1 MASYVTNENAVDDL
15 LAGEY
20 EFRLVPGKTYV
31 VITTNLD
38 RNLPLKPT
46 APIYSNIPT
55 DDTKFNDLVL
65 ENKVSTT
72 KAFTVPYII
81 GEHVDTW
88 KDYEKTHTIDLGFV
102 QSSRGFIGQ
111 IVWDD
116 KNYNGIQ
123 DPDELGIED
132 VTVTLES
139 YYYNSDTN
147 QWIKLPD
154 EKTVKTNTGGAYQFT
169 VSTYYDPKI
178 PDKGPYLMGY
188 KVRID
193 KDKNANLFKTYA
205 PTWQSVVND
214 GKQSD
219 MTEVPNNLD
228 QYLLTS
234 DYVFIAENKS
244 DITLPEHIIALNGR
258 EYDIGN
264 AATKNYDA
272 GLKLY
277 DTGNLDGI
285 VWLDYNYD
293 GIRDDDEVIGSE
305 PTPEEELLSKVK
317 VKIKGYYYDG
327 GVWKDA
333 AWLKDDSALTLGTDN
348 FYHYEFSDLPTSILV
363 GGQPYLMGYKLLLD
377 SDTIDEVLKPTL
389 KYQGSADK
397 DSHLDISSSKDYNLN
412 KANEYIIVAN
422 EAKKHTETSN
432 FHDLV
437 VTVSG
442 QSYDILQHQDISS
455 YDAGLSSVEPGE
467 LKGYIWIDYN
477 YDGIKNDTKPSQ
489 NGMSDSILKD
499 IQVNIKQYVV
509 SESAGHKVYT
519 ENTSFVHAPA
529 LTDSEGQYNFK
540 NLPAYYID
548 DAGNYHLYA
557 YQLTVDQQVNDAF
570 MKLMIIN

>member
-1 MASYVTNENAVDDL
+1 LVKLYGMIRITM
-15 LAGEY
+15 EY
-20 EFRLVPGKTYV
+20 
-31 VITTNLD
+31 N
-38 RNLPLKPT
+38 
-46 APIYSNIPT
+46 
-55 DDTKFNDLVL
+55 
-65 ENKVSTT
+65 
-72 KAFTVPYII
+72 
-81 GEHVDTW
+81 
-88 KDYEKTHTIDLGFV
+88 
-102 QSSRGFIGQ
+102 
-111 IVWDD
+111 
-116 KNYNGIQ
+116 
-123 DPDELGIED
+123 PDELGIED

-389 KYQGSADK
+389 KYQGSIA
-397 DSHLDISSSKDYNLN
+397 I
-412 KANEYIIVAN
+412 
-422 EAKKHTETSN
+422 
-432 FHDLV
+432 
-437 VTVSG
+437 
-442 QSYDILQHQDISS
+442 
-455 YDAGLSSVEPGE
+455 
-467 LKGYIWIDYN
+467 
-477 YDGIKNDTKPSQ
+477 
-489 NGMSDSILKD
+489 
-499 IQVNIKQYVV
+499 
-509 SESAGHKVYT
+509 
-519 ENTSFVHAPA
+519 
-529 LTDSEGQYNFK
+529 
-540 NLPAYYID
+540 
-548 DAGNYHLYA
+548 
-557 YQLTVDQQVNDAF
+557 
-570 MKLMIIN
+570 